1 MIQFT
6 NTLLYSKIAN
16 DFLEHLLIY
25 RMQNAKVQKCKI
37 QDAIAKSIS
46 VEKMLKRRLQ
56 PSMNVSRLPG
66 YTRLE
71 EELEADD
78 LLRSAAVE
86 VDFDRDE
93 VDDEKDWI
101 RTETMHIVYFVK
113 YIFPRNRTSSDPS

>member
-1 MIQFT
+1 
-6 NTLLYSKIAN
+6 
-16 DFLEHLLIY
+16 
-25 RMQNAKVQKCKI
+25 
-37 QDAIAKSIS
+37 
-46 VEKMLKRRLQ
+46 MLNRRLQ

-86 VDFDRDE
+86 VDFDRNE

-113 YIFPRNRTSSDPS
+113 YTFPRNRTSSDLS

>member
-1 MIQFT
+1 
-6 NTLLYSKIAN
+6 
-16 DFLEHLLIY
+16 
-25 RMQNAKVQKCKI
+25 
-37 QDAIAKSIS
+37 
-46 VEKMLKRRLQ
+46 MLNRRLQ

-101 RTETMHIVYFVK
+101 KTETMVIREGIPEK
-113 YIFPRNRTSSDPS
+113 RTHWSFGHCSNWGSLDMPKLILALF

>member
-16 DFLEHLLIY
+16 DFLEHLLMY

-86 VDFDRDE
+86 VDFDCDE
-93 VDDEKDWI
+93 VDDWI
-101 RTETMHIVYFVK
+101 KTETMVIREGNPEK
-113 YIFPRNRTSSDPS
+113 LIFFWALLKLGGA

>member
-1 MIQFT
+1 
-6 NTLLYSKIAN
+6 
-16 DFLEHLLIY
+16 
-25 RMQNAKVQKCKI
+25 
-37 QDAIAKSIS
+37 
-46 VEKMLKRRLQ
+46 MLNRRLQ

-71 EELEADD
+71 EELEADE

-93 VDDEKDWI
+93 VDDEKDSI

-113 YIFPRNRTSSDPS
+113 YIFLRNRRSSDLS